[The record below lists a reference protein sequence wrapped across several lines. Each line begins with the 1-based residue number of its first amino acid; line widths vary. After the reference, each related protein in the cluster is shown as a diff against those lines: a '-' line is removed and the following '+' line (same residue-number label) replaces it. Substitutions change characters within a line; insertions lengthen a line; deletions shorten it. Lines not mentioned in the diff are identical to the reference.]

1 MKRMYCQL
9 SVLMAR
15 KNVELAQIGKQLSQ
29 RQLAKDLGVSLTTVN
44 KLYNGRPLTAR
55 IDPETV
61 EKVCDYFKCE
71 VGDLFVLR
79 DEAVA

>member
-1 MKRMYCQL
+1 
-9 SVLMAR
+9 MAR